1 MVCNVAGHK
10 YLLNSIYFN
19 TLFLVTDLLCPP
31 VWDHVMCWNSTE
43 AGTTA
48 LQPCPNYI
56 HRFLLNGNRYL
67 FSKIT
72 FMKFQQICLKG
83 QKDHLCRLALVFT
96 TIINVQFSER
106 AIKKMPFLAL
116 TRPRGNELL
125 FRNFLYNIPVPDKS
139 FVIELLTCNFVFLC
153 GIIMNLNHPLIT
165 SKKKIKIFITL
176 FAHLYRY

>member
-1 MVCNVAGHK
+1 MIVISYSPSFYLSLVRYEKLLAFIYSNSKQCSCYIYTFCTSFLNVVGYRSLNLTSRSPTIGRCTMLCYVDGHK

-56 HRFLLNGNRYL
+56 HRFLLNGYRYL

-83 QKDHLCRLALVFT
+83 QKSHLCRLALV
-96 TIINVQFSER
+96 S
-106 AIKKMPFLAL
+106 
-116 TRPRGNELL
+116 
-125 FRNFLYNIPVPDKS
+125 
-139 FVIELLTCNFVFLC
+139 
-153 GIIMNLNHPLIT
+153 
-165 SKKKIKIFITL
+165 
-176 FAHLYRY
+176 

>member
-1 MVCNVAGHK
+1 MRNSWRSFTVILNNAFVTYTSFLNVVGYRSLNLTSRKSTKGRCTMVCYVAGHK

-96 TIINVQFSER
+96 TVINVQFSER
-106 AIKKMPFLAL
+106 AIKKLPFLAL
-116 TRPRGNELL
+116 TRPRG
-125 FRNFLYNIPVPDKS
+125 KW
-139 FVIELLTCNFVFLC
+139 
-153 GIIMNLNHPLIT
+153 IIV
-165 SKKKIKIFITL
+165 S
-176 FAHLYRY
+176 